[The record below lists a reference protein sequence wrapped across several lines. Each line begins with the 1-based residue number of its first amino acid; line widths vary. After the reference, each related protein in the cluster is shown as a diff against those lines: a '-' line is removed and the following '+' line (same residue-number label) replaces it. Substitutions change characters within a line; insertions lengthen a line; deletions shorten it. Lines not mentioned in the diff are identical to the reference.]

1 MPIRR
6 FMSRPSAVCRGR
18 LGCVAVLLCGVWA
31 HWAVAAD
38 AASPGALAQ
47 MSQARSSGTADQ
59 LTLTAQLT
67 PATLHAGRA
76 FEAYVVAVVPSL
88 GNAVFARNAA
98 GTWVA
103 VRDASTV
110 PAALTGTA
118 GAEPL
123 TVTLAHQ
130 DNTTGLGG
138 TRIYL
143 GYGLNSGG
151 NAFAEMVTQRRYEQ
165 VHTVGKGLA
174 PWVLEPVT
182 EPQLIDLLHL
192 GQTRDQGWTSVYTG
206 TVTVGD
212 IATAPTAVAPAP
224 AAPVSGTTLQEA
236 GVDEADLIK
245 SDGQTVYSFAPA
257 VAAQTVNRELST
269 PDANRFGNVLRRHRL
284 NATTPA
290 ALQEADS
297 LALTWSADVTGTGL
311 YLDADRQQ
319 VVAVG
324 ESTLGGGMYTL
335 WFAPYAWANGATE
348 VKWIDVANPERMA
361 VRRSLRMQGQL
372 IGSRRLGSTLYLV
385 MRSQTQLPADITQA
399 STTWQ
404 PTFSVD
410 GGAKQPLVRAD
421 QCLAQTDNAMPSA
434 TLITLVAVDLGTGTT
449 GTTTQ
454 PLTQARC
461 FVGGTEAFYMSE
473 RNLYLATTR
482 YDYTYAS
489 GMPRYAPRTSTDIH
503 QFGLDGLQ
511 ISYKGSG
518 NVMGHLGFDQN
529 RKSFRMGEHN
539 GHLRVLTQTE
549 PTFGL
554 WATTMDVAVTPATA
568 TTAATTTRSTALS
581 TDTDIDSPG
590 RLSILREQGG
600 ELALVGSLPN
610 ARRPA
615 SLGKPGE
622 NLYASRFLGGRGYL
636 VTYRL
641 IDPLYVLDLS
651 NPIDPAIAG
660 ELEVSGYSDYLFP
673 LTESLLLGVGKD
685 AVADGSA
692 GDGRF
697 AWYQGVKLSLIDVS
711 DPTRPS
717 EVGRQIIGQRGTSA
731 TVLHDHHGIALQW
744 RGQGAQAAVRIGL
757 PVSLHDGVL
766 SGSRPA
772 APSQWAPFS
781 RTEMHRVEVNL
792 GNKTLTATTP
802 VPAAVAGER
811 DISRD
816 RALLWQDQSHYYQ
829 QGEWTSS
836 GW

>member
-1 MPIRR
+1 MSVLQS
-6 FMSRPSAVCRGR
+6 MSRSSAVSRGR
-18 LGCVAVLLCGVWA
+18 LRCMTLMLCSVWA
-31 HWAVAAD
+31 NWATAAD
-38 AASPGALAQ
+38 ATSPGALAQ

-67 PATLHAGRA
+67 PATLHAGLA
-76 FEAYVVAVVPSL
+76 FEAYVVAMVPNQ

-98 GTWVA
+98 GKWVA
-103 VRDASTV
+103 MSDANAV
-110 PAALTGTA
+110 PPALSGTA

-130 DNTTGLGG
+130 DNTIGLSG

-151 NAFAEMVTQRRYEQ
+151 NAFAEMLTQRRYEQ
-165 VHTVGKGLA
+165 VHTLGKGLA
-174 PWVLEPVT
+174 PWALEPVT
-182 EPQLIDLLHL
+182 EPQLIDLLRL
-192 GQTRDQGWTSVYTG
+192 GQARDRNWTAVPPG
-206 TVTVGD
+206 AVMVGD
-212 IATAPTAVAPAP
+212 VATAPTAVAPAP

-257 VAAQTVNRELST
+257 TATQTVNRELST
-269 PDANRFGNVLRRHRL
+269 QDVNRFGNVLRRHRL
-284 NATTPA
+284 NAATPA
-290 ALQEADS
+290 TLQEADS
-297 LALTWSADVTGTGL
+297 LALAWSADVTGTGI

-319 VVAVG
+319 MVAVG
-324 ESTLGGGMYTL
+324 ESTLGGGMYNL

-348 VKWIDVANPERMA
+348 VKWVDVANPDRMS

-385 MRSQTQLPADITQA
+385 LRSQTQLPADTAQA
-399 STTWQ
+399 STTWL
-404 PTFSVD
+404 PTFSLD

-421 QCLAQTDNAMPSA
+421 QCLAQTDNAIPSA
-434 TLITLVAVDLGTGTT
+434 TIITLVALDLGTGTT
-449 GTTTQ
+449 TNSNGTATQ

-482 YDYTYAS
+482 YDYAYAS

-554 WATTMDVAVTPATA
+554 WATAMDVAVTPATV
-568 TTAATTTRSTALS
+568 TTTRSITALP
-581 TDTDIDSPG
+581 TDIDSPG

-600 ELALVGSLPN
+600 QLTLVGSLPN

-651 NPIDPAIAG
+651 DPIDPKVAG

-711 DPTRPS
+711 DPTHPT
-717 EVGRQIIGQRGTSA
+717 EVSRQIIGQRGTSA

-744 RGQGAQAAVRIGL
+744 RGQGAETAVRIGL
-757 PVSLHDGVL
+757 PISLHDGL
-766 SGSRPA
+766 LAGSRPPS
-772 APSQWAPFS
+772 PSQWAPYT
-781 RTEMHRVEVNL
+781 RTEMHRIEVNL
-792 GNKTLTATTP
+792 GNKTLSATAP
-802 VPAAVAGER
+802 VPAAVAVER

-829 QGEWTSS
+829 QGIWTSS

>member
-1 MPIRR
+1 MT
-6 FMSRPSAVCRGR
+6 
-18 LGCVAVLLCGVWA
+18 LLLCSVWA
-31 HWAVAAD
+31 HWALAAD

-67 PATLHAGRA
+67 PATLHAGRG
-76 FEAYVVAVVPSL
+76 FNAYVVAVVPSL
-88 GNAVFARNAA
+88 GNAVFARNAT
-98 GTWVA
+98 GTWVV
-103 VRDASTV
+103 VRDVSTV
-110 PAALTGTA
+110 PPALTGTA
-118 GAEPL
+118 GAEPV
-123 TVTLAHQ
+123 TVTLASQ

-151 NAFAEMVTQRRYEQ
+151 NAFAEMLAQRRYEQ
-165 VHTVGKGLA
+165 VHTLGKGLA

-182 EPQLIDLLHL
+182 EPQLIDLLRL
-192 GQTRDQGWTSVYTG
+192 GQVRDRLVSVG
-206 TVTVGD
+206 IGFGD
-212 IATAPTAVAPAP
+212 VATAPTAVTTSS
-224 AAPVSGTTLQEA
+224 AAPVSGTDLQEA

-245 SDGQTVYSFAPA
+245 SDGQTVYSFAAATATQPA
-257 VAAQTVNRELST
+257 ASNTPT
-269 PDANRFGNVLRRHRL
+269 PDTNRFGNVLRRHRL
-284 NATTPA
+284 NASTPA

-297 LALTWSADVTGTGL
+297 LALAWSADVTGTGL
-311 YLDADRQQ
+311 YLDAERQQ

-335 WFAPYAWANGATE
+335 WFAPDAWANGATE
-348 VKWIDVANPERMA
+348 VKWIDVANPDRMA

-385 MRSQTQLPADITQA
+385 MRSQTQLPIDAAQTPTA
-399 STTWQ
+399 WQ
-404 PTFSVD
+404 PTFSLD
-410 GGAKQPLVRAD
+410 GGAKQPLVQAD
-421 QCLAQTDNAMPSA
+421 QCLAQSDNAMPSA
-434 TLITLVAVDLGTGTT
+434 TLITLVAVDLGTATT

-454 PLTQARC
+454 PLTQAKC

-482 YDYTYAS
+482 YDYTDAS

-503 QFGLDGLQ
+503 QFGLDGMQ
-511 ISYKGSG
+511 ISYRGSG

-529 RKSFRMGEHN
+529 RKSFRLGEHN

-554 WATTMDVAVTPATA
+554 WAAAMDVARTPAT
-568 TTAATTTRSTALS
+568 TSSSTALP
-581 TDTDIDSPG
+581 TDTDSPG

-600 ELALVGSLPN
+600 ELNLVGSLPN
-610 ARRPA
+610 AKRPA

-651 NPIDPAIAG
+651 DPIDPKVAG

-731 TVLHDHHGIALQW
+731 TVLHDHHGIALQR

-757 PVSLHDGVL
+757 PVSLHDDGPT
-766 SGSRPA
+766 GIRPSP
-772 APSQWAPFS
+772 PSQWAPFS
-781 RTEMHRVEVNL
+781 RTEMHRVEINL
-792 GNKTLTATTP
+792 GDKTLTATTP
-802 VPAAVAGER
+802 VPSTVEGDR

-829 QGEWTSS
+829 QGSWTSS